1 VSRPAILAIDGGGS
15 KIDAA
20 LVSKG
25 GRVLGGA
32 RWHGSTYDSSDRV
45 GALEGVSAAVKAV
58 CADAG
63 IDGDRVPV
71 ADLGVFCLAGADLPS
86 DDRRIAKA
94 LAKRAFA
101 AKDLVLNDTFAVMR
115 AGTDR
120 SWGVAVVCG
129 FGTNC
134 SGVAPDGKVFRFPAV
149 GSVSGDWGGGTD
161 VGGMGLWFSLRAR
174 DGRGQKTTLA
184 KLVPAHFGMRTPR
197 QVMEAMYFGRMND
210 ERVVELAPIVFRA
223 AIDGDEVARCIVDRQ
238 ADEVVA
244 MAGTAIRRLRMTKMD
259 VDVVLGGGIFRN
271 GDDAFFER
279 IDGGLRAVAPA
290 VRITRLTAPP
300 VVGAVLLG
308 LDLLGAGKAAASRL
322 RPVLTHE
329 RLTSQNLVE
338 RKE

>member
-1 VSRPAILAIDGGGS
+1 MLAVDGGGS

-20 LVSKG
+20 LISKG

-45 GALEGVSAAVKAV
+45 GALDGVSAAIKAV

-63 IDGDRVPV
+63 IEGDRLPV

-86 DDRRIAKA
+86 DDRRIARA
-94 LAKRAFA
+94 LAKRGFA

-134 SGVAPDGKVFRFPAV
+134 SGVAPNGKVFRFPAV
-149 GSVSGDWGGGTD
+149 GGISGDWGGGTD
-161 VGGMGLWFSLRAR
+161 VGGMGLWYSLRAQ
-174 DGRGQKTTLA
+174 DGRGRKTALA
-184 KLVPAHFGMRTPR
+184 KLVPAQLGMRTPR

-210 ERVVELAPIVFRA
+210 DRVVELAPIVFRA
-223 AIDGDEVARCIVDRQ
+223 AMDGDEVARSIVDRQ
-238 ADEVVA
+238 ADEVIA
-244 MAGTAIRRLRMTKMD
+244 MAGTAIRRLRMTELD

-271 GDDAFFER
+271 EDDAFFER
-279 IDGGLRAVAPA
+279 IDSGLRVVAPA

-300 VVGAVLLG
+300 VVGAALLG